1 MEWLLALLIVVP
13 AIIAPVI
20 WDIQSSDAPKQ
31 ASPAV
36 PSSGATRPLLTG
48 LAGLT
53 LLGWGLFV
61 YAKLDEAENQRGAR
75 REILALS
82 ANEEALRSQIA
93 QLEQSAGPLA
103 DLQDRIAAATSR
115 YNQAAATREQAQ
127 GMLASVQK
135 DLEAQRQQLAQVSQQ
150 LKALM
155 QQLSEARVQTQ
166 QAEQRIH
173 TARSETES
181 LQQARV
187 ERTRELAEVGKQL
200 EAARQQEAQVRE
212 ELARLAQEAAV
223 RAASVAQAEHRLQQA
238 REAEAS
244 QQERLAPGRRQME
257 EINAQKA
264 QSEQALAAFTADR
277 DKLASEIRQGEQ
289 RRAQGQ
295 QALARLTG
303 ELASR
308 NRELAAVDGRL
319 QSALRE
325 MADTQSQLADVRRQ
339 LADPSTLCG
348 KHEAWAGGSRAQP
361 NPRRHR
367 RPSRARFGA
376 DQGGWLRQ

>member
-13 AIIAPVI
+13 AIIALVI
-20 WDIQSSDAPKQ
+20 WDIQSNDAPKQ

-36 PSSGATRPLLTG
+36 PTSGATRLLTG
-48 LAGLT
+48 LAGLM

-61 YAKLDEAENQRGAR
+61 YAKLDNAENQRGAR

-82 ANEEALRSQIA
+82 ANEDALRSQMA
-93 QLEQSAGPLA
+93 QLDQSAGPLT

-127 GMLASVQK
+127 DMLASVQK
-135 DLEAQRQQLAQVSQQ
+135 DLETQREQLAQASQQ
-150 LKALM
+150 LEALM
-155 QQLSEARVQTQ
+155 QQLSQARNQTQ

-187 ERTRELAEVGKQL
+187 ERTRELAEAGKLL
-200 EAARQQEAQVRE
+200 EAARQQEAQARE

-257 EINAQKA
+257 EIRAQKA

-277 DKLASEIRQGEQ
+277 GKLASEVRQGEQ
-289 RRAQGQ
+289 RRAQGRQ
-295 QALARLTG
+295 DLARLTG
-303 ELASR
+303 
-308 NRELAAVDGRL
+308 
-319 QSALRE
+319 
-325 MADTQSQLADVRRQ
+325 
-339 LADPSTLCG
+339 
-348 KHEAWAGGSRAQP
+348 
-361 NPRRHR
+361 
-367 RPSRARFGA
+367 
-376 DQGGWLRQ
+376 